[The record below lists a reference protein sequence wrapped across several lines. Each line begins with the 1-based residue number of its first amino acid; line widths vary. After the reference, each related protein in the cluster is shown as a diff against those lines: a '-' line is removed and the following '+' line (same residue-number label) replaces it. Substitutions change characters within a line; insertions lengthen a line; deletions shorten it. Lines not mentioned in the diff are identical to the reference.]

1 MRERGHLESPVG
13 VACWHSD
20 CSLAK
25 LKQLAGAEHRPVQ
38 LRVGNHSQEEEE
50 RAQLGQHDVAP
61 SASSF
66 CTALKKFS
74 FGSDVCQ
81 TVGKSYPWERGEVWG
96 AEEQGLG
103 EHGMEEESL
112 ERLGEA

>member
-1 MRERGHLESPVG
+1 MRERGHLESQVG

-81 TVGKSYPWERGEVWG
+81 TVGKSYLWERGEEWG
-96 AEEQGLG
+96 AEEQVM
-103 EHGMEEESL
+103 MEEVSL
-112 ERLGEA
+112 ERLREA